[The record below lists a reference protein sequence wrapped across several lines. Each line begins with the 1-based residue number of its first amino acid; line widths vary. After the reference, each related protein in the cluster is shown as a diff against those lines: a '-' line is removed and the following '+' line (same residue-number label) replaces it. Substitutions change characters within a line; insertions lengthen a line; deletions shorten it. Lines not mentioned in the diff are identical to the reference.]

1 MPSGERGVQRGVYE
15 PESVKEGLNL
25 KRDVICIFESTV
37 RLKSCQSAV
46 PR

>member
-1 MPSGERGVQRGVYE
+1 MPSRERGVQSGVYE

-25 KRDVICIFESTV
+25 KHDVICMFASTV
-37 RLKSCQSAV
+37 RLKLCRAVV